1 MLASIAPQ
9 AALEEENSI
18 CVALGAGVGAGVL
31 VSRYF
36 GVPNY
41 VKMKTIVT
49 AAGQT
54 IVSPK
59 TASTLLFFAP
69 PHLFRALLPSQS
81 SACHLHC
88 SSRPERL
95 LS

>member
-36 GVPNY
+36 GIPNY
-41 VKMKTIVT
+41 VKMKTVVT

-59 TASTLLFFAP
+59 TASTLLF
-69 PHLFRALLPSQS
+69 LLLRIYFVL
-81 SACHLHC
+81 CFLLNL
-88 SSRPERL
+88 RL
-95 LS
+95 VIFIVLPVLSVS